1 MQWQWKYYSQP
12 DKRKAK
18 DYRLRHQAN
27 FKNTQKEKSSIAEH
41 WVESGYYFSEI
52 NLLKEV
58 QKPKY
63 LDANEFTK
71 VFMLKFLYF
80 VNAGI
85 MY

>member
-1 MQWQWKYYSQP
+1 MTVEIYNQP
-12 DKRKAK
+12 DKSKTK
-18 DYRLRHQAN
+18 DYRLREHQAN

-52 NLLKEV
+52 NLLQKV
-58 QKPKY
+58 QNPNY

-80 VNAGI
+80 VNTGI